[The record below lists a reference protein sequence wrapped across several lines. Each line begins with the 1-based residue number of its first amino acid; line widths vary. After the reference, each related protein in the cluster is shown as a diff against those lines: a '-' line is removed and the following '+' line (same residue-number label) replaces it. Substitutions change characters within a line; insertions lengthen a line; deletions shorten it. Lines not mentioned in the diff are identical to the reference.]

1 MRHEQQQP
9 FLRRCSPWKKPIL
22 VFLYF
27 AALFCTSPSW
37 LFAAT
42 PLGLWYAEG
51 GAAQVEISQC
61 EHTLCGRVV
70 WLRSPLADTGC
81 PLQDQHNPDP
91 GLRHRSVLGL
101 VVLQGLT
108 PDVNLHGEWSGGTI
122 YDPSNGKT
130 YACHLRMDGDHRLQL
145 RGYVGVPLLG
155 RTTTWIRV
163 GTEGQPCQSASASQE
178 EPQ

>member
-81 PLQDQHNPDP
+81 PLQDLCVPSP
-91 GLRHRSVLGL
+91 
-101 VVLQGLT
+101 
-108 PDVNLHGEWSGGTI
+108 HG
-122 YDPSNGKT
+122 
-130 YACHLRMDGDHRLQL
+130 R
-145 RGYVGVPLLG
+145 
-155 RTTTWIRV
+155 
-163 GTEGQPCQSASASQE
+163 
-178 EPQ
+178 